1 MNEVYETPAAE
12 AAAAPAEDASTQD
25 ASTQDATAECSSAPP
40 ASPRSR
46 SWAKLRRNK
55 AAFIGGIFILIYLG
69 CALGAPLLYRGDP
82 SAPNLI
88 YSLSTPDAANWLGTD
103 ELGRSILGRI
113 LYGSRVSLLIALGV
127 VGVGLVIGVPV
138 GLVSGY
144 YGGKT
149 DFIIQRFTD
158 MLLAFP
164 GFLLALALVA
174 ILGVG
179 LKNTVISIG
188 ISMVPL
194 YIRLVRGCV
203 LTVREEVYVEAARAC
218 GTRDILIIWR
228 HILPNVMAP
237 ITVQTSLSMG
247 TAILFAAGLGFLGI
261 GVQPPTPEWG
271 AMLGSARAYMMAK
284 PHVATFPGIAIFL
297 AVLSFNLL
305 GDGLRDAF
313 DPRSKI

>member
-1 MNEVYETPAAE
+1 MPEIKEDNICQAAE
-12 AAAAPAEDASTQD
+12 WVPEN
-25 ASTQDATAECSSAPP
+25 
-40 ASPRSR
+40 RFRR
-46 SWAKLRRNK
+46 SWAKLKRNK
-55 AAFIGGIFILIYLG
+55 AALIGGILLLVYVLSALFAPILFPG
-69 CALGAPLLYRGDP
+69 NP

-88 YSLSTPDAANWLGTD
+88 KSLETPTLNEPLGTD

-113 LYGSRVSLLIALGV
+113 IYGSRISLLIAVGV
-127 VGVGLVIGVPV
+127 VSVGIILGIPL

-144 YGGKT
+144 YGGKV
-149 DFIIQRFTD
+149 DFGIQRVTD
-158 MLLAFP
+158 TMLAFP
-164 GFLLALALVA
+164 GFLLALALVSV
-174 ILGVG
+174 LGVG

-203 LTVREEVYVEAARAC
+203 LSRREEDYVEAARAV
-218 GTRDILIIWR
+218 GTRDAIILSQ
-228 HILPNVMAP
+228 HILPNVMVP

-247 TAILFAAGLGFLGI
+247 MAILFAAGLGFLGI

-271 AMLGSARAYMMAK
+271 TMLGSARSYLFHA

-305 GDGLRDAF
+305 GDGLRDAL
-313 DPRSKI
+313 DPRFKI

>member
-1 MNEVYETPAAE
+1 MTDIADNRVVKNKRR
-12 AAAAPAEDASTQD
+12 
-25 ASTQDATAECSSAPP
+25 TADSQWQ
-40 ASPRSR
+40 RN
-46 SWAKLRRNK
+46 WTKLKRNK
-55 AAFIGGIFILIYLG
+55 AALVGGILILTYVIS
-69 CALGAPLLYRGDP
+69 ALFAPMLFTGNP

-88 YSLSTPDAANWLGTD
+88 NSLEPPSVKDPLGTD

-113 LYGSRVSLLIALGV
+113 IYGSRISLLIAVGV
-127 VGVGLVIGVPV
+127 VSVGLIIGIPL
-138 GLVSGY
+138 GLISGY
-144 YGGKT
+144 YRGKV
-149 DFIIQRFTD
+149 DFIIQRVTD
-158 MLLAFP
+158 TMLAFP

-174 ILGVG
+174 VLGVG
-179 LKNTVISIG
+179 LKNTVIAIG

-203 LTVREEVYVEAARAC
+203 LSVREEVYVEAARAV
-218 GTRDILIIWR
+218 GTRDVIILIR
-228 HILPNVMAP
+228 HILPNVMVP

-271 AMLGSARAYMMAK
+271 MMLGSARSYLFHA

-305 GDGLRDAF
+305 GDGLRDAL
-313 DPRSKI
+313 DPRFKI

>member
-1 MNEVYETPAAE
+1 MTDSV
-12 AAAAPAEDASTQD
+12 D
-25 ASTQDATAECSSAPP
+25 
-40 ASPRSR
+40 SPLQRK
-46 SWAKLRRNK
+46 WAKLKRNK
-55 AAFIGGIFILIYLG
+55 AALLGGILIVIYVTS
-69 CALGAPLLYRGDP
+69 ALFAPVLFRGNP
-82 SAPNLI
+82 SAPNLMN
-88 YSLSTPDAANWLGTD
+88 SLESPSVKYPLGTD

-113 LYGSRVSLLIALGV
+113 IYGSRVSLLIAVGV
-127 VGVGLVIGVPV
+127 VSVGIIIGIPL

-144 YGGKT
+144 YRGKV
-149 DFIIQRFTD
+149 DFIIQRVTD
-158 MLLAFP
+158 TMLAFP

-174 ILGVG
+174 VLGVG

-203 LTVREEVYVEAARAC
+203 LSVREEVYVEAARAV
-218 GTRDILIIWR
+218 GTRDVIILIR
-228 HILPNVMAP
+228 HILPNVMVP

-271 AMLGSARAYMMAK
+271 SMLGSARSYLFHS

-305 GDGLRDAF
+305 GDGLRDAL
-313 DPRSKI
+313 DPRFKI

>member
-1 MNEVYETPAAE
+1 MTEQKNGDVCQPGEPVA
-12 AAAAPAEDASTQD
+12 QN
-25 ASTQDATAECSSAPP
+25 
-40 ASPRSR
+40 RFKR
-46 SWAKLRRNK
+46 RWIKLKRNK
-55 AAFIGGIFILIYLG
+55 AALAGGILILVYVLS
-69 CALGAPLLYRGDP
+69 AFLAPVLFPGNP

-88 YSLSTPDAANWLGTD
+88 RSLETPTVENPLGTD
-103 ELGRSILGRI
+103 ELGRSVLGRI
-113 LYGSRVSLLIALGV
+113 IHGSRISLLIAVGV
-127 VGVGLVIGVPV
+127 VMVGMILGIPL

-144 YGGKT
+144 YGGKI
-149 DFIIQRFTD
+149 DFIIQRITD
-158 MLLAFP
+158 TLLAFP

-174 ILGVG
+174 VLGVG

-203 LTVREEVYVEAARAC
+203 LSVRAEVYVEAAKAV
-218 GTRDILIIWR
+218 GTRDIAILIR
-228 HILPNVMAP
+228 HILPNVMVP

-247 TAILFAAGLGFLGI
+247 MAILFAAGLGFLGI

-271 AMLGSARAYMMAK
+271 AMLGSARSYLYNA

-305 GDGLRDAF
+305 GDGLRDAL
-313 DPRSKI
+313 DPRFRI